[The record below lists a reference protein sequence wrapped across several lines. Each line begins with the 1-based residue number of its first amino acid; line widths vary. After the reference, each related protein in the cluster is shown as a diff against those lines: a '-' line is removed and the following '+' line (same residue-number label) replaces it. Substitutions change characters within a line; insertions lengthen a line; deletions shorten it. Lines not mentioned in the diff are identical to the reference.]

1 MSWYKVSD
9 GRLCYRGRVRR
20 APFVAWT
27 VTPEGQ
33 AAIDA
38 EAKKIRFSLIGRSR
52 AAKRRLW
59 RALDSVVAEQSVQ
72 KVLHAEP
79 DHYLSVWASLAYAPA
94 LPRVQVNLRRL
105 VAVPR
110 TMIAARALS
119 GLTARMLAKPA
130 FAALDAPLRSFFC
143 SQVIAEMDAALR
155 RANPSP
161 RRPARSKEAWACIAL
176 DDRFAWV
183 DPLWSGREWQGHV
196 LLYEMPEAGMSRRER
211 RELETASEKLQ
222 ASIAGMSFVH
232 RDATVRSA
240 SASLTPVRV

>member
-9 GRLCYRGRVRR
+9 GRLRYRGRVTKG
-20 APFVAWT
+20 PFTAWT
-27 VTPEGQ
+27 ATPEGTT
-33 AAIDA
+33 AIDA
-38 EAKKIRFSLIGRSR
+38 EAKKIRFSLIGRQR

-59 RALDSVVAEQSVQ
+59 RELQSVIVEPWMQ
-72 KVLHAEP
+72 RALHAEP
-79 DHYLSVWASLAYAPA
+79 DHYLSVWAGLAYAPA

-119 GLTARMLAKPA
+119 GLTARLLAHPA

-143 SQVIAEMDAALR
+143 SAVIAEMDAALR
-155 RANPSP
+155 RAKPSP
-161 RRPARSKEAWACIAL
+161 RRPARSREAWACIAL
-176 DDRFAWV
+176 DDRFTWV

-196 LLYEMPEAGMSRRER
+196 LLFEMPEPGLSRRER
-211 RELETASEKLQ
+211 RELETVVENLQ

-240 SASLTPVRV
+240 SAALTAVRV

>member
-9 GRLCYRGRVRR
+9 GRLRYRGRVTKG
-20 APFVAWT
+20 PFTAWAA
-27 VTPEGQ
+27 TPEGQ
-33 AAIDA
+33 AAVDA

-59 RALDSVVAEQSVQ
+59 RELEAVVVEAWVQ
-72 KVLHAEP
+72 KALQAEP
-79 DHYLSVWASLAYAPA
+79 DHYLSVWAALAYAPA
-94 LPRVQVNLRRL
+94 LPRLQVHLRRL

-119 GLTARMLAKPA
+119 GLTARLLSHPA
-130 FAALDAPLRSFFC
+130 FAALDAPLRSFFS

-155 RANPSP
+155 RANPSA
-161 RRPARSKEAWACIAL
+161 RRPTWSKEAWACIAL
-176 DDRFAWV
+176 DDSFAWV

-196 LLYEMPEAGMSRRER
+196 LLYEMPEAGLSRRER
-211 RELETASEKLQ
+211 RELEASVEKLQ
-222 ASIAGMSFVH
+222 ASIVGMSFVH

-240 SASLTPVRV
+240 SAALTAVRV